1 MCTLTWLTSEQGFE
15 LCFNRDEAR
24 GRSRAIP
31 PKVYQIAGTRVLMPI
46 DPDGMG
52 TWIAANEHGLL
63 VCLLN
68 DYQGQPSVVPKRS
81 RGQLV
86 KSVARAS
93 DLSQVA
99 AMVTEHEMT
108 DFAPFTLLVFSP
120 VNTDKTQHAACSPVA
135 WQWNGR
141 TLQGI
146 DCVPPVV
153 SSAVVADDVRRT
165 RSALLAAKLRDSS
178 SSAHALLDYHRSH
191 EPVLGSLSVCM
202 HREDASTVSLTHICV
217 NADTAS
223 MYYYDGAPCRV
234 SRPLVAHLPLEVD
247 PTMPLKANT
256 GSDVY

>member
-31 PKVYQIAGTRVLMPI
+31 PNVYQIAGTSVLMPI

-68 DYQGQPSVVPKRS
+68 DYQGQPPVVPKRS

-86 KSVARAS
+86 KSVARAR
-93 DLSQVA
+93 DLTQAGCIVSEE
-99 AMVTEHEMT
+99 TMT
-108 DFAPFTLLVFSP
+108 DFSPFTLLVFSP
-120 VNTDKTQHAACSPVA
+120 VTPMRGQATPPSPKA
-135 WQWNGR
+135 WHWDGQAI
-141 TLQGI
+141 QAVE
-146 DCVPPVV
+146 CVPPVV
-153 SSAVVADDVRRT
+153 SSAVVPDDVRRT
-165 RSALLAAKLRDSS
+165 RSTLLAEKLRDTPSS
-178 SSAHALLDYHRSH
+178 THALLNYHRSH
-191 EPVLGSLSVCM
+191 EPLLGSLSVCM

-217 NADTAS
+217 NADTTS

-234 SRPLVAHLPLEVD
+234 SRPLVAHLPLEGDHAV
-247 PTMPLKANT
+247 PLKANT
-256 GSDVY
+256 GSDTY